1 MRNTISASI
10 CQLKPEDIRF
20 FDNLFVCKGFVGIRD
35 NKIVFRDI
43 YLWVEHLKYTAA
55 INDEPKT
62 IEILPLC
69 FRGGARAWHT
79 KEVSELHRS
88 LLRFADL
95 RSWIKTLIQRFSKGP
110 SIAMNAPRR
119 TNSARKNQQ
128 LIPRSRSHRGIE
140 NSRYLAYYKCS
151 YAQKSID
158 ASKSTPPRRRRRGKQ
173 GRRHHL

>member
-1 MRNTISASI
+1 MRDTISASI
-10 CQLKPEDIRF
+10 CQLKPEDIGF
-20 FDNLFVCKGFVGIRD
+20 FDNLFVCKGIVGIRD

-55 INDEPKT
+55 INDELKT

-95 RSWIKTLIQRFSKGP
+95 RSWIKTLIQRFSEGP
-110 SIAMNAPRR
+110 SIAMNAPHR
-119 TNSARKNQQ
+119 TNGARINQQ
-128 LIPRSRSHRGIE
+128 PIPRSQYVRGIE
-140 NSRYLAYYKCS
+140 NSRKSAYYK
-151 YAQKSID
+151 
-158 ASKSTPPRRRRRGKQ
+158 STQPRRRRRAKQ
-173 GRRHHL
+173 SRRQHP